1 MTLHRHK
8 RLGYHLYILRH
19 DVKAAGAATRAMLRR
34 LFEPVEL
41 SITEIETTFRKL
53 VAKAEQFGGT
63 RFIVMN
69 RNSSDSRDT
78 VFDYKSFGARLSRT
92 FTHVASKEMNAMLD
106 DLAAEGLVDILD
118 VDARAAEL
126 GTGAHVPDG
135 THYSGELEDVL
146 RQDLVQ
152 LLTLRG
158 AIAPAPE

>member
-1 MTLHRHK
+1 MA
-8 RLGYHLYILRH
+8 
-19 DVKAAGAATRAMLRR
+19 D
-34 LFEPVEL
+34 EL
-41 SITEIETTFRKL
+41 
-53 VAKAEQFGGT
+53 

-146 RQDLVQ
+146 RHDLVQ